1 MISSHKDVVA
11 MTTEYTHMLVS
22 LFGVLALLL
31 ACVFALR
38 KFKQA
43 SNVGNKQIKILNA
56 VSIGAKEK
64 MLLVEVNKTVL
75 LIGAT
80 PSHIETLYV
89 FNELEAGIA
98 PEKLFSDQIS
108 SITEKDTNKSIA

>member
-1 MISSHKDVVA
+1 

-31 ACVFALR
+31 VCIYALK
-38 KFKQA
+38 KFKLA

-89 FNELEAGIA
+89 FNELEAVNPTQKTFA
-98 PEKLFSDQIS
+98 DQIS
-108 SITEKDTNKSIA
+108 NATEKDLNKAIS

>member
-1 MISSHKDVVA
+1 
-11 MTTEYTHMLVS
+11 
-22 LFGVLALLL
+22 
-31 ACVFALR
+31 
-38 KFKQA
+38 
-43 SNVGNKQIKILNA
+43 

-89 FNELEAGIA
+89 FNELETEPAVVTSTHKKFA
-98 PEKLFSDQIS
+98 EQVS
-108 SITEKDTNKSIA
+108 SLTY